1 MAKVKNTYLTGY
13 KPLNQLN
20 TPFAQTW
27 GIIKWRNIAMIKL
40 VELLH
45 IQLMRKGKSRYHGY
59 YDHPLYGKVY
69 SVAKYNIKSGSKAPY
84 DYYGLY
90 NLGLNQFFVGQSPYA
105 WYSGDP
111 GSSSGIYHD
120 TCEILRSSDNATST
134 KYKYKDLTLIKKW
147 GQGEMVHSLH
157 PVFNP
162 FKDREYIY
170 RFPVKAKISCTFE
183 WDKIVYLKNFRNR
196 EILDE
201 NGNKIIDKSQSTIKV
216 IRNVNVDMERWK
228 IKLDGSRQRIA
239 DIRDL
244 NFNTT
249 LQATPIYGYQNEL
262 DRKGGKDEIIT
273 GYNKDIDIFAYLPE
287 FYREFKDSRVYTY
300 DEMIKLIG
308 QTLEWELVLNGDD
321 DFVDIYLWGSYAGR
335 IIAFGDGEVAGYMD
349 DGRILIQGTKL
360 EQHRF
365 TTGSDNEHTHYFYY
379 DIPTLN
385 LIETFDPNTHMP
397 LRGAFKFVTQWQ
409 NHYGLHVEED
419 KETWEKLVPVAVIII
434 VVVVTIVTWGTAT
447 AQVSAAGSA
456 VTAGTTGA
464 TAAGATAAGT
474 AGFFSATASAL
485 ATIGITS
492 VAGTLALSSLFLNA
506 LGYGLSYAGAKHGK
520 MGLIKGGQ
528 VASFAGAA
536 MGVASIGASINTAL
550 SSVTAEAVARSS
562 GCYLSEAA
570 LAGGSGA
577 ASGTTATGLMV
588 SGTSITTN
596 LGVTTVNSGMG
607 IVSISSANSSV
618 LFVNGV
624 AMSGTGVIGS
634 MAAQFGFSMTT
645 TTQLMSLANI
655 ATTTY
660 SIGINLYSAFNSVKD
675 VLSSLRGEPV
685 DPDIPQN
692 QSDEE
697 AIAGGNGAMG
707 VSPSVVMRFERDI
720 LPPDLGLD
728 QDSLIYV
735 RSLLKAY
742 IHDKGNLANLADNII
757 QTRLKK
763 RYAPLI
769 PAME

>member
-1 MAKVKNTYLTGY
+1 MAKVKNTYLKGY
-13 KPLNQLN
+13 KTLTQFN
-20 TPFAQTW
+20 TPFRQTW
-27 GIIKWRNIAMIKL
+27 EIIKWRNIAMVKL

-45 IQLMRKGKSRYHGY
+45 IQLMRKGRYRY
-59 YDHPLYGKVY
+59 YGLYNHPVYGQVY
-69 SVAKYNIKSGSKAPY
+69 SIYKYNIKSGSRAPY
-84 DYYGLY
+84 SYDGAM
-90 NLGLNQFFVGQSPYA
+90 GLNQFFVGQNPYA
-105 WYSGDP
+105 WYQGDP

-120 TCEILRSSDNATST
+120 TCEIIRSQDNATST
-134 KYKYKDLTLIKKW
+134 IYGYKDLLLIKIW

-162 FKDREYIY
+162 FKDRESIY

-183 WDKIVYLKNFRNR
+183 WDKLVYLKNFRNR

-201 NGNKIIDKSQSTIKV
+201 NGNKIIDTSQSTIKV
-216 IRNVNVDMERWK
+216 FRNVSIDMERWK
-228 IKLDGSRQRIA
+228 IKLDGSRQRLA

-249 LQATPIYGYQNEL
+249 LQATPIYGYQNEHT
-262 DRKGGKDEIIT
+262 KEEIIT
-273 GYNKDIDIFAYLPE
+273 GYNKDINIFAYLPE
-287 FYREFKDSRVYTY
+287 FYRELKDSRVYTY

-349 DGRILIQGTKL
+349 DGRILIQGTKRG
-360 EQHRF
+360 QHRF

-397 LRGAFKFVTQWQ
+397 LRGAFKFVTEWQ
-409 NHYGLHVEED
+409 SHYGLHVEED
-419 KETWEKLVPVAVIII
+419 KELWEKLVPIVAIVIVI
-434 VVVVTIVTWGTAT
+434 VVTIVTWGTMT
-447 AQVSAAGSA
+447 AQTASAGSA

-464 TAAGATAAGT
+464 TGAGAAATT
-474 AGFFSATASAL
+474 AGFYSASASAL
-485 ATIGITS
+485 ASIGITS
-492 VAGTLALSSLFLNA
+492 AAGTLALSSIFLSA

-520 MGLIKGGQ
+520 EGLIIGGRI
-528 VASFAGAA
+528 ASFAGAA
-536 MGVASIGASINTAL
+536 MGVASIGASISTAL
-550 SSVTAEAVARSS
+550 STATSQAVANSS

-570 LAGGSGA
+570 FASGSGA
-577 ASGTTATGLMV
+577 ASGMTATGLMA

-607 IVSISSANSSV
+607 VVSVGTANSSV

-645 TTQLMSLANI
+645 VTQLLSLSNI

-660 SIGINLYSAFNSVKD
+660 SIGNSLYGGFNSVKD

-692 QSDEE
+692 RSDEE
-697 AIAGGNGAMG
+697 ALAGGNGAIG
-707 VSPSVVMRFERDI
+707 VSSSVVMRFERDI
-720 LPPDLGLD
+720 MPADLGLD
-728 QDSLIYV
+728 EDSLIYV
-735 RSLLKAY
+735 RSLLKGY
-742 IHDKGNLANLADNII
+742 IHDKGNLANLVDNII
-757 QTRLKK
+757 QTRLRK

>member
-1 MAKVKNTYLTGY
+1 MAKVKNTYLKGY
-13 KPLNQLN
+13 KTLTQFN
-20 TPFAQTW
+20 TPFRQTW
-27 GIIKWRNIAMIKL
+27 EIIKWRNIAFIKL

-45 IQLMRKGKSRYHGY
+45 IQLMRKGRYRY
-59 YDHPLYGKVY
+59 YGLYNHPVYGQVY
-69 SVAKYNIKSGSKAPY
+69 SIAKYNIKSGSKAPY
-84 DYYGLY
+84 SYDGAM
-90 NLGLNQFFVGQSPYA
+90 GLNQFFVGQNPYA
-105 WYSGDP
+105 WYQGDP

-120 TCEILRSSDNATST
+120 TCEIIRSQDNATST
-134 KYKYKDLTLIKKW
+134 IYGLKDLSVIKAW

-170 RFPVKAKISCTFE
+170 RFPVKAKISCRFE
-183 WDKIVYLKNFRNR
+183 WDKLVYLKNFRNR

-216 IRNVNVDMERWK
+216 FRNVSIDMERWR
-228 IKLDGSRQRIA
+228 INLDGSRQRLA

-249 LQATPIYGYQNEL
+249 LQATPIYGYQNEHT
-262 DRKGGKDEIIT
+262 KEEIIT
-273 GYNKDIDIFAYLPE
+273 GYNKDIDIFANLPE

-300 DEMIKLIG
+300 GEMTKLIG
-308 QTLEWELVLNGDD
+308 QTLELELVLNGDD
-321 DFVDIYLWGSYAGR
+321 DFVDIYLWGKYAGR

-360 EQHRF
+360 EQHSF

-379 DIPTLN
+379 EVPTLN

-397 LRGAFKFVTQWQ
+397 LRGAFKFVTEWQ
-409 NHYGLHVEED
+409 SHYGLFVEED
-419 KETWEKLVPVAVIII
+419 KETWEKLVPIVAIVIVI
-434 VVVVTIVTWGTAT
+434 VVTIVTWGTMT
-447 AQVSAAGSA
+447 AQTASAGSA
-456 VTAGTTGA
+456 VTAGATTGAGAAATTGA
-464 TAAGATAAGT
+464 TT
-474 AGFFSATASAL
+474 AGFYSASASAL
-485 ATIGITS
+485 ASIGITTA
-492 VAGTLALSSLFLNA
+492 AGTLALSSIFLSA
-506 LGYGLSYAGAKHGK
+506 LGYGLSYAGAKHGIE
-520 MGLIKGGQ
+520 GLMIGGKI
-528 VASFAGAA
+528 ASFAGAA
-536 MGVASIGASINTAL
+536 MGVASIGASISTAL
-550 SSVTAEAVARSS
+550 STATSQAVASQS
-562 GCYLSEAA
+562 GCYLTQMA
-570 LAGGSGA
+570 LSGGGATSGVGA
-577 ASGTTATGLMV
+577 TSMMVNSGM
-588 SGTSITTN
+588 SITTN

-607 IVSISSANSSV
+607 IVSVGTANSSV

-645 TTQLMSLANI
+645 VTQLLSLSNI

-660 SIGINLYSAFNSVKD
+660 SIGNSLYGGFNSVKD

-685 DPDIPQN
+685 DPQIPTN

-697 AIAGGNGAMG
+697 ALANGNGAIG
-707 VSPSVVMRFERDI
+707 VSSSVVMRFERDI
-720 LPPDLGLD
+720 MPADLGLD
-728 QDSLIYV
+728 EDSLIYV

-742 IHDKGNLANLADNII
+742 IHDKGNLANLVDNII

-763 RYAPLI
+763 RYAPLV

>member
-1 MAKVKNTYLTGY
+1 MAKVKNTYLKGY
-13 KPLNQLN
+13 KTLTQFN
-20 TPFAQTW
+20 TPFRQTW
-27 GIIKWRNIAMIKL
+27 EIIKWRNIAFIKL

-45 IQLMRKGKSRYHGY
+45 IQLMRKGRYRY
-59 YDHPLYGKVY
+59 YGLYNHPVYGQVY
-69 SVAKYNIKSGSKAPY
+69 SIAKYDIKSGSRAPY
-84 DYYGLY
+84 DYNHWN
-90 NLGLNQFFVGQSPYA
+90 NLGLNQFFVGQNPYA
-105 WYSGDP
+105 RYRGDP
-111 GSSSGIYHD
+111 GDSNGIYHD
-120 TCEILRSSDNATST
+120 TCEIIRSQNNATST
-134 KYKYKDLTLIKKW
+134 KYGYKDLSLIKKW

-183 WDKIVYLKNFRNR
+183 WDKIVYATKNFK

-216 IRNVNVDMERWK
+216 FRNVSIDMERWK
-228 IKLDGSRQRIA
+228 IKLDGSRQRMA

-244 NFNTT
+244 SFNTT
-249 LQATPIYGYQNEL
+249 LQATPIYKYTYWSDGSIRDKML
-262 DRKGGKDEIIT
+262 T
-273 GYNKDIDIFAYLPE
+273 GYNKDINIFQNLPE
-287 FYREFKDSRVYTY
+287 FYRELKDSRVYTY
-300 DEMIKLIG
+300 DEMTKLIG

-349 DGRILIQGTKL
+349 DGRILIQGTKR

-379 DIPTLN
+379 EVPTLN

-409 NHYGLHVEED
+409 SHYGLHVEED
-419 KETWEKLVPVAVIII
+419 KELWEKLVPIVVII
-434 VVVVTIVTWGTAT
+434 VVIVVTIVTWGTCT
-447 AQVSAAGSA
+447 AQTASAGSA

-464 TAAGATAAGT
+464 TGAGAAAGT
-474 AGFFSATASAL
+474 ATAGFYSASASAL
-485 ATIGITS
+485 ASIGITS
-492 VAGTLALSSLFLNA
+492 VAGTLALSSIFLSA

-520 MGLIKGGQ
+520 EGLMIGGKI
-528 VASFAGAA
+528 ASFAGAA
-536 MGVASIGASINTAL
+536 MGVASIATNISTAL
-550 SSVTAEAVARSS
+550 STATSQAVANSS
-562 GCYLSEAA
+562 GCYLTQMTIN
-570 LAGGSGA
+570 GGGATSGVGA
-577 ASGTTATGLMV
+577 TSMMVNSGM
-588 SGTSITTN
+588 SITTN

-607 IVSISSANSSV
+607 VVSVGTANSSV

-634 MAAQFGFSMTT
+634 MAAQFGVSMTT
-645 TTQLMSLANI
+645 VTELLSLSNI

-660 SIGINLYSAFNSVKD
+660 AIASNLNNAYNTVSDLLAG
-675 VLSSLRGEPV
+675 LRGEPV

-692 QSDEE
+692 RSDEE
-697 AIAGGNGAMG
+697 ALANGNGAIG
-707 VSPSVVMRFERDI
+707 VSSSVVMRFERDI
-720 LPPDLGLD
+720 MPADLGLD
-728 QDSLIYV
+728 EDSLIYV

-742 IHDKGNLANLADNII
+742 IHDKGNLANLVDNII

-769 PAME
+769 PANI

>member
-1 MAKVKNTYLTGY
+1 MAKVKNTYLKGY
-13 KPLNQLN
+13 KTLTQFN
-20 TPFAQTW
+20 TPFRQTW
-27 GIIKWRNIAMIKL
+27 EIIKWRNIAMVKL

-45 IQLMRKGKSRYHGY
+45 IQLMRKGKYRYYGSY
-59 YDHPLYGKVY
+59 YHPVYGQVY
-69 SVAKYNIKSGSKAPY
+69 SIAKYDIKSGSSAPY
-84 DYYGLY
+84 NYHSQYD
-90 NLGLNQFFVGQSPYA
+90 LGLNQFFVGQNPYA
-105 WYSGDP
+105 WYQGDP
-111 GSSSGIYHD
+111 GDSNGIYHD
-120 TCEILRSSDNATST
+120 TCEIIRSQDNATST
-134 KYKYKDLTLIKKW
+134 KYGYKDLSLIKKW

-183 WDKIVYLKNFRNR
+183 WDKIVYKTNNFK
-196 EILDE
+196 EIL
-201 NGNKIIDKSQSTIKV
+201 DKSQSTIKV
-216 IRNVNVDMERWK
+216 FRNVSIDMERWK
-228 IKLDGSRQRIA
+228 IKLDGSRQRLA

-249 LQATPIYGYQNEL
+249 LQAT
-262 DRKGGKDEIIT
+262 EINKYTYWSDGSIRDKIFT
-273 GYNKDIDIFAYLPE
+273 GYNKDINIFANLPE

-321 DFVDIYLWGSYAGR
+321 DFVDIYLWGKYAGR

-349 DGRILIQGTKL
+349 DGRILIQGTKMGR
-360 EQHRF
+360 HTI

-409 NHYGLHVEED
+409 SHYGLHVEED
-419 KETWEKLVPVAVIII
+419 KETWEKLVPIVVII
-434 VVVVTIVTWGTAT
+434 VVIVVTIVTWGTCT
-447 AQVSAAGSA
+447 AQTASAGSA

-464 TAAGATAAGT
+464 TGAGAAAGATS
-474 AGFFSATASAL
+474 AGFYSASASAL
-485 ATIGITS
+485 ASIGITTA
-492 VAGTLALSSLFLNA
+492 AGTLALSSIFLSA

-520 MGLIKGGQ
+520 EGLIIGGKI
-528 VASFAGAA
+528 ASFAGAA
-536 MGVASIGASINTAL
+536 MGVASIATNISTAL
-550 SSVTAEAVARSS
+550 STATSQAVANQS
-562 GCYLSEAA
+562 GCYLTQMA
-570 LAGGSGA
+570 LSGGGATSGVGA
-577 ASGTTATGLMV
+577 TSMMVNSGM
-588 SGTSITTN
+588 SITTN

-607 IVSISSANSSV
+607 VVSVGTANSSV

-645 TTQLMSLANI
+645 VTQLLSLSNI

-660 SIGINLYSAFNSVKD
+660 SIGNSLYGGFNSVKD

-685 DPDIPQN
+685 DPQIPTN

-697 AIAGGNGAMG
+697 ALANGNGAIG
-707 VSPSVVMRFERDI
+707 VSSSVVMRFERDI
-720 LPPDLGLD
+720 MPADLGLD
-728 QDSLIYV
+728 EDSLIYV

-742 IHDKGNLANLADNII
+742 ILGKGNLANLVDNII

-769 PAME
+769 PSNV

>member
-13 KPLNQLN
+13 KPLSQLN

-27 GIIKWRNIAMIKL
+27 EIIKWRNIAMVKL

-45 IQLMRKGKSRYHGY
+45 IQLIRKGKSRYHGY

-69 SVAKYNIKSGSKAPY
+69 SVAEYNIKSSSKAPY
-84 DYYGLY
+84 SY
-90 NLGLNQFFVGQSPYA
+90 NGSMGLNQFFVGQSPYK

-111 GSSSGIYHD
+111 GSDSGIYHD
-120 TCEILRSSDNATST
+120 TCEILRSSDNASST

-147 GQGEMVHSLH
+147 GQGEMVHTLH
-157 PVFNP
+157 PVLNP
-162 FKDREYIY
+162 FKDKEYIY
-170 RFPVKAKISCTFE
+170 RFPVKAKISAKFE
-183 WDKIVYLKNFRNR
+183 WDNIVYRRKNNFDYV
-196 EILDE
+196 LDS
-201 NGNKIIDKSQSTIKV
+201 NGNKIIDQKQSTIKA
-216 IRNVNVDMERWK
+216 IRNISVDMERWR
-228 IKLDGSRQRIA
+228 INLDGSRQKLA
-239 DIRDL
+239 DIKDI
-244 NFNTT
+244 NFHTV
-249 LQATPIYGYQNEL
+249 LQAKEL
-262 DRKGGKDEIIT
+262 YKYSYTQFGDIDT
-273 GYNKDIDIFAYLPE
+273 TVFAGYNKDINVFEDLPE
-287 FYREFKDSRVYTY
+287 FYRELKETRVYTY
-300 DEMIKLIG
+300 DEMIELIG
-308 QTLEWELVLNGDD
+308 QTLEWELVLSAED
-321 DFVDIYLWGSYAGR
+321 DFVDIYLGNEYAGR
-335 IIAFGDGEVAGYMD
+335 IIAFGSGDIAGYMD
-349 DGRILIQGTKL
+349 DGRILISGTKRG
-360 EQHRF
+360 QYSF

-379 DIPTLN
+379 QIPTLT

-409 NHYGLHVEED
+409 SHYHLHVEED
-419 KETWEKLVPVAVIII
+419 KETWEKLVPIVVIII

-447 AQVSAAGSA
+447 AQTASAGSA

-464 TAAGATAAGT
+464 TAAGATAAGASGA
-474 AGFFSATASAL
+474 AGFFSATASSL
-485 ATIGITS
+485 AAIGITT
-492 VAGTLALSSLFLNA
+492 ATGTIALSSIFLTA
-506 LGYGLSYAGAKHGK
+506 LGYGLSYAGAKHGIE
-520 MGLIKGGQ
+520 GLMIGGKI
-528 VASFAGAA
+528 ASFAGAV
-536 MGVASIGASINTAL
+536 MGVAGVATSISTSL
-550 SSVTAEAVARSS
+550 STMTAEAVASQS

-577 ASGTTATGLMV
+577 ASGTTATGLMA
-588 SGTSITTN
+588 SGASITTN

-607 IVSISSANSSV
+607 VVSIGAANSSV

-624 AMSGTGVIGS
+624 AVSGSGIVGS

-645 TTQLMSLANI
+645 ATQLMSLSNI

-660 SIGINLYSAFNSVKD
+660 AIASNLNNAYNTVSD
-675 VLSSLRGEPV
+675 LLGVLKGEPL
-685 DPDIPQN
+685 DPQIPTN

-697 AIAGGNGAMG
+697 ALAGGNGAIG

-742 IHDKGNLANLADNII
+742 IHDKGNLANLVDNII

-769 PAME
+769 PSNV

>member
-1 MAKVKNTYLTGY
+1 MAKVKNTYLKGY
-13 KPLNQLN
+13 KTLTQFN
-20 TPFAQTW
+20 TPFRQTW
-27 GIIKWRNIAMIKL
+27 EIIKWRNIAFIKL

-45 IQLMRKGKSRYHGY
+45 IQLMRKGKHR
-59 YDHPLYGKVY
+59 
-69 SVAKYNIKSGSKAPY
+69 
-84 DYYGLY
+84 YYGLY
-90 NLGLNQFFVGQSPYA
+90 NHPVYGQVYSIYKYDIKSGSSAPYNYHSPYDLGLNQFFVGQNPYA
-105 WYSGDP
+105 WYQGDP

-120 TCEILRSSDNATST
+120 TCEIVRSQDNATST
-134 KYKYKDLTLIKKW
+134 KYGYKDLSLIKKW

-170 RFPVKAKISCTFE
+170 RFPVKAKISCRFE
-183 WDKIVYLKNFRNR
+183 WHEIDYSYHDNNLDLIVKHYT
-196 EILDE
+196 
-201 NGNKIIDKSQSTIKV
+201 TIKV
-216 IRNVNVDMERWK
+216 IRNVNIDMERWR
-228 IKLDGSRQRIA
+228 INLDGSRQRLA

-249 LQATPIYGYQNEL
+249 LQATPIYKYTYWSDGSI
-262 DRKGGKDEIIT
+262 RDEMLT
-273 GYNKDIDIFAYLPE
+273 GYNKDINIFAYLPE
-287 FYREFKDSRVYTY
+287 FYRELKDSRVYTY
-300 DEMIKLIG
+300 DEMTKLIG

-321 DFVDIYLWGSYAGR
+321 DFVDIYLWGKYAGR

-349 DGRILIQGTKL
+349 DGRILIQGTKRG
-360 EQHRF
+360 QHSF

-379 DIPTLN
+379 EVPTLN

-397 LRGAFKFVTQWQ
+397 LRGAFKFVTEWQ
-409 NHYGLHVEED
+409 SHYGLFVEED
-419 KETWEKLVPVAVIII
+419 KETWEKLVPIVVII
-434 VVVVTIVTWGTAT
+434 VVIVVTIVTWGTCT
-447 AQVSAAGSA
+447 AQTASAGSA

-464 TAAGATAAGT
+464 TGAGAAAGATS
-474 AGFFSATASAL
+474 AGFYSASASAL
-485 ATIGITS
+485 ASIGITTA
-492 VAGTLALSSLFLNA
+492 AGTLALSSIFLSA
-506 LGYGLSYAGAKHGK
+506 LGYGLSYAGAKHGIE
-520 MGLIKGGQ
+520 GLMIGGKI
-528 VASFAGAA
+528 ASFAGAA
-536 MGVASIGASINTAL
+536 IGVASIGASISTAL
-550 SSVTAEAVARSS
+550 STATSQAVANSS

-570 LAGGSGA
+570 FAGGSGA
-577 ASGTTATGLMV
+577 ASGTTATGLMA

-607 IVSISSANSSV
+607 IVSVGTANSSV

-645 TTQLMSLANI
+645 VTELMSLSNI

-660 SIGINLYSAFNSVKD
+660 SIGNSLYGGFNSVKD

-685 DPDIPQN
+685 DPQIPTN

-697 AIAGGNGAMG
+697 ALANGNGAIG
-707 VSPSVVMRFERDI
+707 VSSSVVMRFERDI
-720 LPPDLGLD
+720 MPADLGLD
-728 QDSLIYV
+728 EDSLIYV

-742 IHDKGNLANLADNII
+742 IHDKGNLANLVDNII

-769 PAME
+769 PANV

>member
-1 MAKVKNTYLTGY
+1 MAKVKNTYLKGY
-13 KPLNQLN
+13 KTLTQFN
-20 TPFAQTW
+20 TPFRQTW
-27 GIIKWRNIAMIKL
+27 EIIKWRNIAFIKL
-40 VELLH
+40 AELLH
-45 IQLMRKGKSRYHGY
+45 IQLMRKGRDRGYGSYYHPVYGY
-59 YDHPLYGKVY
+59 VY
-69 SVAKYNIKSGSKAPY
+69 SISKYDIKSGSSAPY
-84 DYYGLY
+84 NYHSPYA
-90 NLGLNQFFVGQSPYA
+90 LGLNQFFVGQNPYA
-105 WYSGDP
+105 WYQGDP
-111 GSSSGIYHD
+111 GDSNGIYHD
-120 TCEILRSSDNATST
+120 TCEIIRSQDNATST
-134 KYKYKDLTLIKKW
+134 KYGYKDLLLIKKW

-170 RFPVKAKISCTFE
+170 RFPVKAKISCRFE
-183 WDKIVYLKNFRNR
+183 WDNIVYKKKNFK

-216 IRNVNVDMERWK
+216 IRNVNIDMERWR
-228 IKLDGSRQRIA
+228 INLDGSRQRLA

-249 LQATPIYGYQNEL
+249 LQATPIYKYTYWSDGSIRDKML
-262 DRKGGKDEIIT
+262 T
-273 GYNKDIDIFAYLPE
+273 GYNKDINIFANLPK
-287 FYREFKDSRVYTY
+287 FYRELKDSRVYTY
-300 DEMIKLIG
+300 DEMTKLIG

-349 DGRILIQGTKL
+349 DGRILIQGTKRG
-360 EQHRF
+360 QH
-365 TTGSDNEHTHYFYY
+365 TINSSGDSDHTYHFDY

-409 NHYGLHVEED
+409 SHYGLHVEED
-419 KETWEKLVPVAVIII
+419 KETWEKLVPIVVII
-434 VVVVTIVTWGTAT
+434 VVIVVTIVTWGTCT
-447 AQVSAAGSA
+447 AQTASAGSA

-464 TAAGATAAGT
+464 TGAGAAAGASGAAG
-474 AGFFSATASAL
+474 FYSASASAL
-485 ATIGITS
+485 ASIGITTA
-492 VAGTLALSSLFLNA
+492 AGTLALSSIFLSA

-520 MGLIKGGQ
+520 EGLIIGGKI
-528 VASFAGAA
+528 ASFAGAA
-536 MGVASIGASINTAL
+536 MGVASIATNISTAL
-550 SSVTAEAVARSS
+550 STATSQAVANSS
-562 GCYLSEAA
+562 GCYLTQMA
-570 LAGGSGA
+570 LNGGGATSGVGA
-577 ASGTTATGLMV
+577 TSMMVNSGM
-588 SGTSITTN
+588 SITTN

-607 IVSISSANSSV
+607 IVSVGTANSSV

-645 TTQLMSLANI
+645 VTQLMSLSNI

-660 SIGINLYSAFNSVKD
+660 AIASNLYNAYNTVSDLLAG
-675 VLSSLRGEPV
+675 LRGEPV

-697 AIAGGNGAMG
+697 ALAGGNGAIG
-707 VSPSVVMRFERDI
+707 VSSSVVMRFERDI
-720 LPPDLGLD
+720 MPADLGLD
-728 QDSLIYV
+728 EDSLIYV

-742 IHDKGNLANLADNII
+742 IHDRGNLANLVDNII

-763 RYAPLI
+763 RYAPLV
-769 PAME
+769 PSNV

>member
-1 MAKVKNTYLTGY
+1 MAKVKNTYLKGY
-13 KPLNQLN
+13 KTLTQFN
-20 TPFAQTW
+20 TPFRQTW
-27 GIIKWRNIAMIKL
+27 EIIKWRNIAFIKL

-45 IQLMRKGKSRYHGY
+45 IQLMRKGKHRGYGSYYHPVYGY
-59 YDHPLYGKVY
+59 VY
-69 SVAKYNIKSGSKAPY
+69 SISKYDIKSGSRAPY
-84 DYYGLY
+84 DYHGLY
-90 NLGLNQFFVGQSPYA
+90 NLGLNQFFVGQNPYA
-105 WYSGDP
+105 WYQGDP

-120 TCEILRSSDNATST
+120 TCEIIRSQDNATST
-134 KYKYKDLTLIKKW
+134 KYGYKDLSLIKKW

-170 RFPVKAKISCTFE
+170 RFPVKAKISCRFE
-183 WDKIVYLKNFRNR
+183 WHEIDYSYHDNNLDLIVKHYT
-196 EILDE
+196 
-201 NGNKIIDKSQSTIKV
+201 TIKV
-216 IRNVNVDMERWK
+216 IRNVNVDMERWR
-228 IKLDGSRQRIA
+228 INLDGSRQRLA

-249 LQATPIYGYQNEL
+249 LYATPIYKYTYWSDGSIRDKML
-262 DRKGGKDEIIT
+262 T
-273 GYNKDIDIFAYLPE
+273 GYNKDINIFAYLPE
-287 FYREFKDSRVYTY
+287 FYRELKDSRVYTY
-300 DEMIKLIG
+300 DEMTKLIG

-409 NHYGLHVEED
+409 SHYGLHVEED
-419 KETWEKLVPVAVIII
+419 KETWEKLVPIVVII
-434 VVVVTIVTWGTAT
+434 VVIVVTIVTWGTCT
-447 AQVSAAGSA
+447 AQTASAGSA
-456 VTAGTTGA
+456 VTAGTAGATGA
-464 TAAGATAAGT
+464 GAAAGATT
-474 AGFFSATASAL
+474 AGFYSASASAL
-485 ATIGITS
+485 ASIGITTA
-492 VAGTLALSSLFLNA
+492 AGTLALSSIFLSA

-520 MGLIKGGQ
+520 EGLMIGGKI
-528 VASFAGAA
+528 ASFAGAA
-536 MGVASIGASINTAL
+536 MGVASIGASISTAL
-550 SSVTAEAVARSS
+550 STATSQAVANSS
-562 GCYLSEAA
+562 GCYLTQMA
-570 LAGGSGA
+570 LSGGGATSGVGA
-577 ASGTTATGLMV
+577 TSMMVNSGM
-588 SGTSITTN
+588 SITTN

-607 IVSISSANSSV
+607 IVSIGTANSSV

-624 AMSGTGVIGS
+624 AMSGTGIIGS

-645 TTQLMSLANI
+645 ATQLLSLSNI

-660 SIGINLYSAFNSVKD
+660 SIGNSLYGGFNSVKD

-685 DPDIPQN
+685 DSDIPQN

-697 AIAGGNGAMG
+697 ALANDNGAIG
-707 VSPSVVMRFERDI
+707 VSSSVVMRFERDI
-720 LPPDLGLD
+720 MPADLGLD
-728 QDSLIYV
+728 EDSLIYV

-742 IHDKGNLANLADNII
+742 IHDKGNLANLVDNII

-769 PAME
+769 PSNV